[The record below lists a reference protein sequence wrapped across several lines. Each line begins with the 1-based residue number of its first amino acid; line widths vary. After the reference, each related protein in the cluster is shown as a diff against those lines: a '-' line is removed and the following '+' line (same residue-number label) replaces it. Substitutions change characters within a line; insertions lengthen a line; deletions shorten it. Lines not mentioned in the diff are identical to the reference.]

1 MVKTYEKINEILLDE
16 DKPSFQLNKMMNLG
30 ELREEPFLILTKLQ
44 DIPQELKYHPEG
56 NVWNH
61 LMLVIDKGAKY
72 KEYSCNKRVF
82 MWALLLHDIGK
93 VNTTKVRKGRITSY
107 DHDKVGA
114 KMASNFLKYFKEEN
128 KFIEDVVSL
137 VRWHMQILFII
148 NKLPFSN
155 INDMINEV
163 ELKEISLISLCDRLG
178 RGSIDEKKIKET
190 YEYVQK
196 FVDII
201 SESKGLEKFD
211 VFKELS

>member
-1 MVKTYEKINEILLDE
+1 MEKTYEKINEILLDE
-16 DKPSFQLNKMMNLG
+16 DKPSLKLEKMLDLG
-30 ELREEPFLILTKLQ
+30 ELNKEPFLILDKLK
-44 DIPQELKYHPEG
+44 DIPQELKHHPEG

-72 KEYSCNKRVF
+72 KRYSCDKRAF

-93 VNTTKVRKGRITSY
+93 VNTTKIRKGRITSY

-114 KMASNFLKYFKEEN
+114 KMALDFFEYFKEEN
-128 KFIEDVVSL
+128 KFIKDVVAL

-155 INDMINEV
+155 INDMINQV

-190 YEYVQK
+190 YEDVQK

-201 SESKGLEKFD
+201 SESKGIEKFD
-211 VFKELS
+211 VSKELS